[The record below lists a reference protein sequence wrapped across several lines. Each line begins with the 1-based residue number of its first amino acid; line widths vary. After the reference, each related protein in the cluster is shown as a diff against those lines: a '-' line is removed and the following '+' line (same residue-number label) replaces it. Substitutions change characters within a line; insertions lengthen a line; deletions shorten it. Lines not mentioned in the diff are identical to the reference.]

1 MVADY
6 RCGKMKDEAYSLI
19 EEKLQTLFRQS
30 SDQEIANFRD
40 QVVRILSDA
49 ITHYTSVAG
58 QYDPEVRDKHQ
69 LELKNQIK
77 E

>member
-1 MVADY
+1 MADH

-19 EEKLQTLFRQS
+19 EEKLHTLFRQS

-40 QVVRILSDA
+40 RVVGILSEA

-69 LELKNQIK
+69 LELKNQMK